1 MQTDS
6 PFSNVLPGFPGHT
19 FNLSD
24 IEMTRFNETSAAA
37 IVGAVYGV
45 RVSTIQARDEVLS
58 VARKS
63 AKRSLDVI
71 GERLRARLETESGLD
86 ISALADVARSCWL

>member
-1 MQTDS
+1 
-6 PFSNVLPGFPGHT
+6 
-19 FNLSD
+19 
-24 IEMTRFNETSAAA
+24 MTQFNETSAAA

-63 AKRSLDVI
+63 LKGSLDDI
-71 GERLRARLETESGLD
+71 GEHLCARLETESGLS